1 MKKPINSVRI
11 EVPRNPKEKIE
22 LSRRIFDA
30 NKALGNASP
39 LTSID
44 WTSQDANITK
54 AGALNK
60 KAEDLTREIEKIYE
74 DRDALLVVIDDMVKQ
89 SRDILKGVYRK
100 EPFKLGE
107 FGFNV
112 NSTPQKPKKAGT
124 V

>member
-22 LSRRIFDA
+22 LSRRVFDA
-30 NKALGNASP
+30 DRSLGNTSP
-39 LTSID
+39 LKFLN
-44 WTSQDANITK
+44 WTSQDANIAK
-54 AGALNK
+54 ALELHN
-60 KAEDLTREIEKIYE
+60 KAEVLTRELEKIYKE
-74 DRDALLVVIDDMVKQ
+74 RDTLLVVIDDLVKQ
-89 SRDILKGVYRK
+89 SRDVLKGIYRN

-112 NSTPQKPKKAGT
+112 NSTPQKPKKGET

>member
-22 LSRRIFDA
+22 LSRRVFDA
-30 NKALGNASP
+30 DKSLGSSSP
-39 LTSID
+39 LAFLN
-44 WTSQDANITK
+44 WTSQDANIAK
-54 AGALNK
+54 AIELHN
-60 KAEDLTREIEKIYE
+60 KAEVLTREIEKIYKE
-74 DRDALLVVIDDMVKQ
+74 RDALLVVIDDLVKQ
-89 SRDILKGVYRK
+89 SRDVLKGIYRN

-112 NSTPQKPKKAGT
+112 NSTPQKPKKEEI

>member
-22 LSRRIFDA
+22 LSRRIYDA
-30 NKALGNASP
+30 DHALGNASP
-39 LTSID
+39 LASID
-44 WTSQDANITK
+44 WTSQDANIAK
-54 AGALNK
+54 AIELHN
-60 KAEDLTREIEKIYE
+60 KAEVLTRELEKIYKE
-74 DRDALLVVIDDMVKQ
+74 RDTLLVVIDDLVKQ
-89 SRDILKGVYRK
+89 SRDVLKGVYRK